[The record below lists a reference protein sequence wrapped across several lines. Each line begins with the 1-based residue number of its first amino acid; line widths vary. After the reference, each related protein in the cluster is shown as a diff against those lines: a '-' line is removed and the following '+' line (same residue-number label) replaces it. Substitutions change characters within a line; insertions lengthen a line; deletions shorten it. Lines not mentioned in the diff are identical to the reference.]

1 MIDTTDA
8 AALRAALSAFFPEA
22 DVSCRPGAVFTRDG
36 QDQAA
41 VLWYLDARAVMNR
54 LDDVFGV
61 AGWQTKFETA
71 FDKAMVVCH
80 LSCRVNGEW
89 ITKSDVGALS
99 EQPDEG
105 DRYKAAFSDSLK
117 RSAIHWGIGRYLY
130 EMPFQSHAFDKQ
142 RKKFSGNPKMPAAFV
157 PKAAGKQHA
166 AQQTHQPAAQ
176 AKAAPKDDAAEDV
189 SRQWRE
195 YLEGEYKAAMTTE
208 DYEKVNAF
216 AKANPDAKAAL
227 LPDDLNAVLAAA
239 AACKK
244 RVGENELIASTP
256 LGG

>member
-22 DVSCRPGAVFTRDG
+22 DVSCRPGATFNRDG
-36 QDQAA
+36 QDTAA
-41 VLWYLDARAVMNR
+41 VLWYIDARCVMNR
-54 LDDVFGV
+54 FDEVFGPG
-61 AGWQTKFETA
+61 GWQTKFETA
-71 FDKAMVVCH
+71 FDRNMVVCH
-80 LSCRVNGEW
+80 LSCKVGGEW

-105 DRYKAAFSDSLK
+105 DKYKAAFSDSLK
-117 RSAIHWGIGRYLY
+117 RAAIHWGVGRYLY
-130 EMPFQSHAFDKQ
+130 EIPMQYHAFDKP
-142 RKKFSGNPKMPAAFV
+142 KKRFSGKPKLPSAFA
-157 PKAAGKQHA
+157 PKAAGKQQSA
-166 AQQTHQPAAQ
+166 QPAAQ

-195 YLEGEYKAAMTTE
+195 YLEGEYKAAVTTE

-244 RVGENELIASTP
+244 RVGENELIAATP

>member
-157 PKAAGKQHA
+157 PKAAGKQA
-166 AQQTHQPAAQ
+166 PAKENAPS
-176 AKAAPKDDAAEDV
+176 APKDDAAAAL
-189 SRQWRE
+189 SKQWRD
-195 YLEGEYKAAMTTE
+195 YLEGEYKAAVTKAE
-208 DYEKVNAF
+208 YENVNEQV
-216 AKANPDAKAAL
+216 KREGKAAL
-227 LPDDLNAVLAAA
+227 LPDDLAAVYAAA

-244 RVGENELIASTP
+244 KADENELIAATP

>member
-8 AALRAALSAFFPEA
+8 AALRAALSAFFPENV
-22 DVSCRPGAVFTRDG
+22 VSCRPGATFTRDG
-36 QDQAA
+36 QTQAM
-41 VLWYLDARAVMNR
+41 VLWYIDARDVMNR

-61 AGWQTKFETA
+61 GGWQDRYETA

-80 LSCRVNGEW
+80 LSCRINGEW
-89 ITKSDVGALS
+89 ITKSDAGALS

-105 DRYKAAFSDSLK
+105 DKLKAAVSDSLK
-117 RSAIHWGIGRYLY
+117 RAGVKWGIGRYLY
-130 EMPFQSHAFDKQ
+130 EIPSQFHTLAKSG
-142 RKKFSGNPKMPAAFV
+142 KKFEGNPKMPAAFV

>member
-8 AALRAALSAFFPEA
+8 AALRAALSAFFHENV
-22 DVSCRPGAVFTRDG
+22 VSCRPGATFTRDG

-89 ITKSDVGALS
+89 ITKSDAGALS

-105 DRYKAAFSDSLK
+105 DRYKAGYSDSLK
-117 RSAIHWGIGRYLY
+117 RAAVHWGIGRYLH

-142 RKKFSGNPKMPAAFV
+142 RKRFSGSPKMPAAFT
-157 PKAAGKQHA
+157 PRAAGKQG
-166 AQQTHQPAAQ
+166 QQAQ
-176 AKAAPKDDAAEDV
+176 AKENAPAAPKDDGGAAL
-189 SRQWRE
+189 SKQWRDHLEAE
-195 YLEGEYKAAMTTE
+195 YGAAVTKD
-208 DYEKVNAF
+208 DYEKVNDLVR
-216 AKANPDAKAAL
+216 KEGKAAL
-227 LPDDLNAVLAAA
+227 LPDDLAAVYAAA

-244 RVGENELIASTP
+244 KAEENELIAATP